1 MPDLVKKLFS
11 THQQQQTT
19 FNKNRNVLSLN
30 KRGELGESLKFNDDT
45 MYEKRDSEAGNESS
59 EGEEVKISKSKR
71 VKKTVE
77 SIAEEN
83 DDADLKKLRSLK
95 RRDDIDDEYNSLAKN
110 ENEMEMKAK
119 RNELSEDD
127 LNWIETKNQKTKV

>member
-1 MPDLVKKLFS
+1 M
-11 THQQQQTT
+11 
-19 FNKNRNVLSLN
+19 LSLN
-30 KRGELGESLKFNDDT
+30 KRGELDESLKFNDDT
-45 MYEKRDSEAGNESS
+45 MYEKRDAEASNESS
-59 EGEEVKISKSKR
+59 EGDEVKMSKSKR

-77 SIAEEN
+77 SIAEDN
-83 DDADLKKLRSLK
+83 DDADVKKLRSLK

-127 LNWIETKNQKTKV
+127 LN

>member
-1 MPDLVKKLFS
+1 M
-11 THQQQQTT
+11 
-19 FNKNRNVLSLN
+19 LSLN

-127 LNWIETKNQKTKV
+127 LN